1 MTDTPPE
8 EEPRAAVEAVAR
20 DQFGRLLSVL
30 LRDIRDF
37 QLAEDCLHDAVES
50 AISHW
55 SRNGLPQSPPAW
67 LLQTARRKAIDR
79 LRRNQTFA
87 RKAVDYGALIELD
100 QNAPEDDH
108 DIEDDRLR
116 LIFTCCHP
124 ALEEKTRVALTL
136 RTLCGLTTSE
146 IARAF
151 LDREEAMAQR
161 LVRAKQKI
169 TTAGIAYEVPGP
181 AAWPERLESVLA
193 VIYLVFNEGY
203 AATHGERRSRIDLC
217 EEAIRLARLMLML
230 RPGEAESEGLLAL
243 LLLIHARAAARSTAD
258 GNLISLEDQDR
269 TLWDRAMIAEGTS
282 LLAQALARK
291 RPGVYQTQA
300 AINALH
306 DEAAHHDT
314 TDWHEIVLL
323 YNHLHGLTGN
333 LVYLLN
339 GAVALSWHSGV
350 QDGLGALSLIASGLE
365 SYQPFHAAKA
375 DMLRR
380 DGQVEAAR
388 WCYDTAIGLSQ
399 NAGERLFLERRR
411 DGLLTSQL

>member
-1 MTDTPPE
+1 MRTH
-8 EEPRAAVEAVAR
+8 
-20 DQFGRLLSVL
+20 FGRLLSAL

-50 AISHW
+50 AIKHW
-55 SRNGLPQSPPAW
+55 SRNGLPHSPPAW

-79 LRRNQTFA
+79 LRRDQTFA
-87 RKAVDYGALIELD
+87 RKAVDYGTLIELD

-151 LDREEAMAQR
+151 LDSEEAMAQR

-169 TTAGIAYEVPGP
+169 TKSGIAYEVPGP

-203 AATHGERRSRIDLC
+203 AATRGENRSRIDLC
-217 EEAIRLARLMLML
+217 EEAIRLARLMLVL

-243 LLLIHARAAARSTAD
+243 LLLIHARAAGRSTAD
-258 GNLISLEDQDR
+258 GQFISLEDQDR
-269 TLWDRAMIAEGTS
+269 SLWDRTMIAEGTT
-282 LLAQALARK
+282 LLTRALARK
-291 RPGVYQTQA
+291 RPGIYQTQA

-306 DEAAHHDT
+306 DEAAHHDA

-323 YNHLHGLTGN
+323 YNHLHGMTGN

-350 QDGLGALSLIASGLE
+350 RDGLGALSLIAAGLE
-365 SYQPFHAAKA
+365 AYQPFHAAKA

-380 DGQVEAAR
+380 DGQVDAAR
-388 WCYDTAIGLSQ
+388 RSYETAIGLSQ

-411 DGLLTSQL
+411 ESLL